1 MLPKND
7 QQLFTREYYNQE
19 KFSDVVTKRK
29 ISKHL
34 SDINDTISEDDI
46 KNVKTNFGNAMFIAE
61 TIAGRKKEDNN

>member
-1 MLPKND
+1 MLPKDD

-46 KNVKTNFGNAMFIAE
+46 KNVKTNFGNAMYNAE
-61 TIAGRKKEDNN
+61 NVAGKKKEDNN